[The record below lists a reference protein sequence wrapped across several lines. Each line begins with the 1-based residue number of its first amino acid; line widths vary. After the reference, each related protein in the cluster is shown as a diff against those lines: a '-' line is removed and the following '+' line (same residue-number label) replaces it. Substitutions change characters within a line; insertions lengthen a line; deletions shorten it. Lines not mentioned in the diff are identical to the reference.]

1 VLRRSDSPNSL
12 LTLALVGLG
21 AIVIGLAAL
30 LAPAN
35 FFFGAAPT
43 GDVPVEHTLHASPEA
58 FGNSGEVR
66 LQLRM
71 PRERWEFPLEASAI
85 DSIKSLD
92 WVRAEDTNR
101 SIPAEA
107 TVSTTV
113 TAPSRPGFYRLAVTR
128 KDGSRFVDSVVVGVL
143 VPFSAKKRSAL
154 NGYQIGTYNW
164 EHTPGDA
171 SPPPRGFIEVS
182 QAVENIPISAHFR
195 ISDFITHDGQTSWP
209 RYVALDTRVLDKVEL
224 VLRYLGS
231 REHDMPVSLHSGF
244 RTPYHNRHVP
254 RAASD
259 SRHQYGDAA
268 DLAIDVDEDGRI
280 TYLDVLAV
288 SRAVEMVERDYP
300 ALVGGLGLYGNLG
313 TAAYVHIDVRGA
325 RKRWRG

>member
-1 VLRRSDSPNSL
+1 MLRRSDSPNSL
-12 LTLALVGLG
+12 LKLALVGIG
-21 AIVIGLAAL
+21 AIVLGLVAL
-30 LAPAN
+30 QAPAEMI
-35 FFFGAAPT
+35 FGSAPSDAADKP
-43 GDVPVEHTLHASPEA
+43 HSLHAMAEA

-66 LQLRM
+66 LQLRL
-71 PRERWEFPLEASAI
+71 PRERWEFPLEASAL
-85 DSIKSLD
+85 DSIKALD
-92 WVRAEDTNR
+92 WVRAEDTLR
-101 SIPAEA
+101 AVPAEA

-113 TAPSRPGFYRLAVTR
+113 TAPSRPGFYRLSVTR
-128 KDGSRFVDSVVVGVL
+128 KDGSRFIDSVVVGVL
-143 VPFSAKKRSAL
+143 VPFSAKKRSVL

-164 EHTPGDA
+164 EQTPGDA
-171 SPPPRGFIEVS
+171 TPPPIGFIEVR
-182 QAVENIPISAHFR
+182 QEVEDLPISAHFR
-195 ISDFITHDGQTSWP
+195 ISDFITHDGQTTWP
-209 RYVALDTRVLDKVEL
+209 RYVALDTRILDKVEL

-300 ALVGGLGLYGNLG
+300 SLVGGLGLYGNLG